1 MEFQLL
7 DTDLCEARLFRAS
20 RSFGALTAREIA
32 NMLYLETMLT
42 YMLAQNQDTS
52 EEAREY
58 AKKTIQF
65 GTYSLFRTH
74 ATDLYMLCYQVL
86 YPNNDY
92 AKIKD
97 PVEGKRF
104 LKNLNFNKQM
114 HTRFVRKIAQSQDER
129 GEAVTYLYRL
139 EKQMEVT
146 DGRYRGWRRM
156 ITNWTNLKYSS
167 KQRVV
172 AQIIQELRRTG
183 SGSGQYTE
191 LMKII
196 APMLKQPKF
205 KNLPKVA
212 PKEQP
217 SDTAKQVAS
226 AGLGAIAGFWA
237 GRKKK

>member
-20 RSFGALTAREIA
+20 RSFGALTSREIT
-32 NMLYLETMLT
+32 NLLYLDTMLT
-42 YMLAQNQDTS
+42 YMLSQEDTTS
-52 EEAREY
+52 ESAREY
-58 AKKTIQF
+58 AKKTIQY

-86 YPNNDY
+86 HPNNDY

-114 HTRFVRKIAQSQDER
+114 HTRFVRKIAQSQETR
-129 GEAVTYLYRL
+129 GEAITYLYRL

-156 ITNWTNLKYSS
+156 ITDWTALSYSS
-167 KQRVV
+167 KQRVI
-172 AQIIQELRRTG
+172 AQIVQELRRTG

-191 LMKII
+191 LMFALK
-196 APMLKQPKF
+196 PMLKLRKF
-205 KNLPKVA
+205 KSRDPVA
-212 PKEQP
+212 KEP
-217 SDTAKQVAS
+217 SADTAKQAAA
-226 AGLGAIAGFWA
+226 AGIGAIAGFWA